1 MTDAELRSIVRNK
14 ITDGTLPRD
23 RIGVVSATY
32 GVDQACDACSASISS
47 GQVLYK
53 LTRRD
58 SEKFI
63 FHSECF
69 VTWRAE
75 RNNVLAA
82 EELEVAGS
90 VRRVPTPQLRDP
102 YSG

>member
-63 FHSECF
+63 FHSEF
-69 VTWRAE
+69 LSPGAPSETMS
-75 RNNVLAA
+75 L
-82 EELEVAGS
+82 
-90 VRRVPTPQLRDP
+90 PQK
-102 YSG
+102 S

>member
-1 MTDAELRSIVRNK
+1 MTDAELRSIVRSK

-32 GVDQACDACSASISS
+32 GIDQACDACSASISS
-47 GQVLYK
+47 GHILYK

-58 SEKFI
+58 RETFI

-82 EELEVAGS
+82 ELEVAGS
-90 VRRVPTPQLRDP
+90 VRRVPTPQLCDP